1 MLLFNYLKEIKN
13 RVFFIFLSWLSVFIV
28 SYLYKE
34 TLVFL
39 LVKLSVTESELI
51 FFYFIATNLTDIF
64 KVYVDI
70 AYFVSFQVFIIIVCC
85 NLFMFFT
92 PALFVYEYKKI
103 KFVLV
108 TFFVL
113 TIIGIYLLNTIIL
126 PYSFSFFLA
135 FNKSSSYNV
144 DVFFEFKITEYVQF
158 YKSIYYI
165 IIFLSQFFSLIFIL
179 FDSIKSKIKFI
190 LSTRKIFY
198 IIFLLL
204 STLLTPPDILG
215 QLLSAFILVVYFEFL
230 IIIIIFKN
238 YLIKFFIQL

>member
-70 AYFVSFQVFIIIVCC
+70 AYFVSFQVFIIIVCY

-165 IIFLSQFFSLIFIL
+165 IIFLSQFFSFIFLL
-179 FDSIKSKIKFI
+179 FDSMKNKIKFI
-190 LSTRKIFY
+190 LSTRKVFY

-215 QLLSAFILVVYFEFL
+215 QLLSAFLLVVCFEFL